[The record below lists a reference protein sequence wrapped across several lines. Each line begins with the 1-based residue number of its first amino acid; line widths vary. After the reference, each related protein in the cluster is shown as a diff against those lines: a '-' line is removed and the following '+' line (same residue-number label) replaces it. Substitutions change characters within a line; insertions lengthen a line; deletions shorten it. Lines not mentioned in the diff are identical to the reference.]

1 MQKIILVFLCLF
13 LVGLA
18 TAGSICPFDPPDGPE
33 GLPPGTSIKSL
44 TVGSVYGFSMV
55 SQENVW
61 QTWGNETGIQSNQY
75 NSLSY
80 GILNIALEDSL
91 STKMYGYTS
100 STARA
105 IEFQGQGMSFR
116 DSSLFESISGI
127 DPESCEQVIGG
138 ASAMFRQGAYGSET
152 LGMISPGNGIT
163 MQQEIGTGEAA
174 PVKPSGFQGV
184 ITFSGSTFQIY
195 DGMAQTSGSSATFG
209 GISSAV
215 HSFKFNTMTE

>member
-1 MQKIILVFLCLF
+1 
-13 LVGLA
+13 
-18 TAGSICPFDPPDGPE
+18 
-33 GLPPGTSIKSL
+33 
-44 TVGSVYGFSMV
+44 MV
-55 SQENVW
+55 SQENIW

-80 GILNIALEDSL
+80 GVLNIALEDSL

-100 STARA
+100 QTARA

-116 DSSLFESISGI
+116 DSALFESISGV

-163 MQQEIGTGEAA
+163 MQQEIGTGDAA
-174 PVKPSGFQGV
+174 PVMPSGFQGV
-184 ITFSGSTFQIY
+184 ITFSGSTFQMY
-195 DGMAQTSGSSATFG
+195 DGMAQTSGTSATFG
-209 GISSAV
+209 GISSVV
-215 HSFKFNTMTE
+215 HSTKFNTMTE